1 MANNGDLE
9 LIATL
14 DESSSEAEIL
24 RVVKILQGRL
34 KTNANAKIKLDSD
47 IDTKQIEQTL
57 EKLEKL
63 MSSKKLSL
71 NTQNSIKS
79 IQKEAEA
86 MLGVVSSANMAAKE
100 KLEFANANRR
110 VADSANNTARAIENE
125 RNSMQSLDN
134 IDYILQNINAQG
146 QAGNSVFQQFG
157 NTLRDAFYAFS
168 AANLL
173 QDAIYKVINAGKE
186 GLDTVKELNDAAV
199 SLRMATGNSYDS
211 VKSMIGTYN
220 DMAQELG
227 ALTVGVSE
235 SADEWLRQGH
245 NVRDTNELITD
256 SMILSKVSNL
266 ESAESTKYLTSAM
279 QGYKVAVEDVIGIV
293 DKLSSVDLE
302 SATDAGGL
310 AEAMSRTAEG
320 ANIAG
325 LEMDRLIAMIATVGE
340 VTQKS
345 MSSIGESY
353 KTIFSRMRDIK
364 DNKLSV
370 VGDDGEIE
378 DLSNVEIVLNELGIK
393 LRDSNLEFRNFQNVL
408 DDVADSWNSYSSVQK
423 AAIAKSFAG
432 VRQQENF
439 LVMMENWDKVI
450 EYTNVAANSSG
461 TATEKFGYYLEG
473 LEAKTNSLKASL
485 ENLASTTISDELYE
499 SVLDTSKAIVDTT
512 AETGLL
518 KGALAGIGTAGAIF
532 AFQHLATFLRD
543 ATQGFANLNEAMNL
557 TRNGSVAINDMQR
570 LIDLTGGLSNSQLR
584 LVLSTNN
591 LTDAQKISI
600 LMSRNMTQAE
610 AEHTLQTWRL
620 ASAQYGATNASI
632 TLGGALRGLWSTLI
646 ANPLI
651 LVTAGVTAGVMAWN
665 KYKQSIEETRQK
677 AEEAAN
683 TYKESASSIND
694 YISKYKELQN
704 ALVEAKGNEEATYD
718 VKKQLLDLQTEL
730 NDKYGD
736 EFGKINLVTSA
747 YKDQTQAIEEL
758 NKKTAEKFLNENQS
772 GINRA
777 KAKMTEE
784 NTYMLADATGKTA
797 NSGELINIAEK
808 YKDKGVK
815 VLDQNEYFSIYIETD
830 AKDAYDIISSFEN
843 DVREK
848 AKELGDENLFSNVL
862 NVSSSSLND
871 AKEII
876 DKYQET
882 YEQSQLASIATDDN
896 LSRTYNNA
904 VSAVNNYNEAVLK
917 SENPYDDENVKKAY
931 DNLQIVKQGI
941 KDNEEEW
948 GQYSNITDNVFSSA
962 NDSVYSFYNA
972 ITNDKSISK
981 LTDGLKG
988 LYDIDLQSMADDE
1001 NNGDAFDKLCE
1012 KANAYG
1018 LEVQDVIDLL
1028 IQLGIVQ
1035 SKIAEQTMPDTAS
1048 DVKKSMSDV
1057 VKTITDDTELSN
1069 KLFKLASTG
1078 ELTGSK
1084 LKSLAE
1090 SNELLK
1096 SAMDSSGLSADKL
1109 AEKIRELNI
1118 DNIESDIKSFADAL
1132 DKVKNKQ
1139 SLTAEET
1146 SKLIL
1151 ADNSLAGSV
1160 KKTKDGYLIEKDA
1173 LSKVIDTQKE
1183 KYNVAVSYEINETK
1197 KVIDKIKDRIDAYKK
1212 EIKALE
1218 LVNKA
1223 RNDEY
1228 SKAVESG
1235 YDEQDASRAIFGNSQ
1250 AVSDSTK
1257 YADISKKKNKDEKS
1271 LDKKLKK
1278 LKELESSLNNIDT
1291 SSSSKSSGSNS
1302 KSSKIFDYIQIKI
1315 SRLERLHS
1323 KYLDKASD
1331 GTKTLTERTKNYNK
1345 VLSITDKQIN
1355 AQDKAIARYNKQL
1368 KKIGLDESIAKK
1380 IRNGAFDIDTL
1391 KGKKKDKAEKYQDIY
1406 EKKLDA
1412 QDKKYDLKTGKS
1424 ETERNKY
1431 QAELDALENKRKAEE
1446 SISDELKNQIEL
1458 KERIG
1463 DKNTSSDYSAV
1474 NESILKQIN
1483 NYKKQ
1488 IPILEKQLGTVKKG
1502 SDKWYEYKE
1511 AIDSVKDSISGLT
1524 QEMMDN
1530 ATKGIEA
1537 IQNASDEYLKS
1548 LDDEDALNNA
1558 KKENALTADEKNGY
1572 IQNTINNIAKRK
1584 TKYAQDSL
1592 SYLNEKNN
1600 SVNLINATSKK
1611 VQKSEGS
1618 VFATISSLV
1627 NSGQKIPEDIL
1638 KQVKDANLLINCYAY
1653 NSAITAYE
1661 TNEATR
1667 KLYDETSKTDI
1678 RNAVID
1684 KGNVIKDEYDNK
1696 SAALSRDEAKIEARI
1711 KENEAKGIGQSS
1723 NDYREQIAQSQERQQ
1738 NYMAEKQRLEELLNQ
1753 ELALGHIIADEN
1765 DPAYK
1770 FLMDRISECDTEI
1783 SNCIVSQTN
1792 YNKAIKEM
1800 NVENYKTAISLLD
1813 SMIQK
1818 YKRLQSLADV
1828 HNSKLSDK
1836 DILAQIGLNDE
1847 KIAENNKYLSIIK
1860 DNIRTYL
1867 TDELHMSAENV
1878 EEFINLMENSP
1889 HKLRGFMNDLGFK
1902 NFNEKTFHDLINNIN
1917 EFNSTMNENTAL
1929 MVDQENQ
1936 LDSLAQKRID
1946 TLNEYLEAL
1955 KKQKDYKD
1963 RIFAIEK
1970 AQYDLE
1976 KAKNNL
1982 TKKVWDGQQW
1992 VYTADTE
1999 AVQSAQE
2006 SLDNAKFE
2014 EFNNSIQDLIE
2025 VLEQFIKDF
2034 NIYDDNGNMINNPEV
2049 ILKKDVLGEYTIADI
2064 DKIFTDKVLDTSK
2077 LSGLMSNIQ
2086 YAIPNVSIPNINLP
2100 DIKRNT
2106 GGVHNHY
2113 DNIELVLPNIT
2124 DASTGAE
2131 LAKSFVNE
2139 LKNLPSYAKQYDW
2152 NR

>member
-1 MANNGDLE
+1 MANNGDLG

-86 MLGVVSSANMAAKE
+86 MLGVVNSANMAAKE

-134 IDYILQNINAQG
+134 IDYILQNINSQG

-186 GLDTVKELNDAAV
+186 GIDTVKELNDAAV
-199 SLRMATGNSYDS
+199 SLRMATGDSFNS
-211 VKSMIGTYN
+211 VKNMISTYN

-245 NVRDTNELITD
+245 NVSDTNELIKD

-302 SATDAGGL
+302 SATSAGGL

-325 LEMDRLIAMIATVGE
+325 IEMDRLIAMLATVGE

-408 DDVADSWNSYSSVQK
+408 DDVAGKWDNYSSVQK

-512 AETGLL
+512 TETGLL

-584 LVLSTNN
+584 LVLSTTN
-591 LTDAQKISI
+591 LTDAQKISV
-600 LMSRNMTQAE
+600 LMNRNMTQAE
-610 AEHTLQTWRL
+610 AEQTLQAWNL
-620 ASAQYGATNASI
+620 ATAQQGAANASI
-632 TLGGALRGLWSTLI
+632 TLGGALRGLWSSLI

-665 KYKQSIEETRQK
+665 KYKQTIEEARQK

-683 TYKESASSIND
+683 TYKESASSIDD
-694 YISKYKELQN
+694 YISKYKELQT
-704 ALVEAKGNEEATYD
+704 ALIGAKGNEEETYNI
-718 VKKQLLDLQTEL
+718 KKQLLDLQTEL
-730 NDKYGD
+730 NDKFGEEY
-736 EFGKINLVTSA
+736 GKINLVTEA
-747 YKDQTQAIEEL
+747 YKDQTEAIEEF

-772 GINRA
+772 EVNNART
-777 KAKMTEE
+777 KMMQE
-784 NTYMLADATGKTA
+784 NEYAISPPLSKNKD
-797 NSGELINIAEK
+797 NNEIINIAKSYESSGIRVI
-808 YKDKGVK
+808 DN
-815 VLDQNEYFSIYIETD
+815 NEIFSIVIEAD
-830 AKDAYDIISSFEN
+830 AKNAYDTINAFEN
-843 DVREK
+843 DVRKK
-848 AKELGDENLFSNVL
+848 ADELGNKNMFSEVL

-871 AKEII
+871 AKSIL
-876 DKYQET
+876 DKHQDI
-882 YEQSQLASIATDDN
+882 YEQAQLASIAIDDN

-904 VSAVNNYNEAVLK
+904 VSAINEYNEAVLK
-917 SENPYDDENVKKAY
+917 SESPYDDEDVRNAY
-931 DNLQIVKQGI
+931 DNLQVVKQEI
-941 KDNEEEW
+941 KDNEKEW
-948 GQYSNITDNVFSSA
+948 GQYSNIISNVFSAA

-972 ITNDKSISK
+972 ISDDKSISK
-981 LTDGLKG
+981 LIENLKG
-988 LYDIDLQSMADDE
+988 LSDTDLQSMADDG

-1012 KANAYG
+1012 KAKSYG

-1028 IQLGIVQ
+1028 VKLGNIQ
-1035 SKIAEQTMPDTAS
+1035 SNIAEQTATDTIS
-1048 DVKKSMSDV
+1048 DVKKSISEVM
-1057 VKTITDDTELSN
+1057 KTITDDTELSS

-1173 LSKVIDTQKE
+1173 LSKVINTQKE

-1197 KVIDKIKDRIDAYKK
+1197 NTIDRISERIKAYQK
-1212 EIKALE
+1212 EIEALKEVSKARDDLGGTTSGSYSDTLAQLE
-1218 LVNKA
+1218 LEKK
-1223 RNDEY
+1223 RD
-1228 SKAVESG
+1228 K
-1235 YDEQDASRAIFGNSQ
+1235 D
-1250 AVSDSTK
+1250 
-1257 YADISKKKNKDEKS
+1257 KKKLKASN
-1271 LDKKLKK
+1271 KK

-1291 SSSSKSSGSNS
+1291 SSTSKSSGSNSNS

-1368 KKIGLDESIAKK
+1368 KKIGLDEGIAKK
-1380 IRNGAFDIDTL
+1380 IRDGAFDIDTL

-1412 QDKKYDLKTGKS
+1412 QDKKYDLKIDKS

-1431 QAELDALENKRKAEE
+1431 QVELDALENKRKAEE

-1572 IQNTINNIAKRK
+1572 IQNTIDNIAKRK

-1638 KQVKDANLLINCYAY
+1638 NQVTDANLLTNCYAY

-1684 KGNVIKDEYDNK
+1684 KGNAIKDEYDNK
-1696 SAALSRDEAKIEARI
+1696 SAALSRDEAKTEARI
-1711 KENEAKGIGQSS
+1711 KENEAKGIGRSS

-1770 FLMDRISECDTEI
+1770 FLMNSILECDTEI
-1783 SNCIVSQTN
+1783 SNCIVSQAN

-1813 SMIQK
+1813 SMIDK

-1828 HNSKLSDK
+1828 HNSKLSDE

-1847 KIAENNKYLSIIK
+1847 KIAENNKYLSTIK

-1889 HKLRGFMNDLGFK
+1889 YKLRGFMNDLGFK
-1902 NFNEKTFHDLINNIN
+1902 DFNEKTFPDLFNNFN
-1917 EFNSTMNENTAL
+1917 EFNSTMNDSNSL
-1929 MVDQENQ
+1929 MVEQENL

-1946 TLNEYLEAL
+1946 ILSEYLEAL

-2006 SLDNAKFE
+2006 TLDNTMFE

-2025 VLEQFIKDF
+2025 VLEKFIKDF
-2034 NIYDDNGNMINNPEV
+2034 NIYDDNGNMINKPEV
-2049 ILKKDVLGEYTIADI
+2049 ILKKGVLGEYTIADI
-2064 DKIFTDKVLDTSK
+2064 DKIFTEKVLDTSK

-2086 YAIPNVSIPNINLP
+2086 YAMPNVSIPNINLP
-2100 DIKRNT
+2100 EIQRNT

-2124 DASTGAE
+2124 DASTGAD

-2152 NR
+2152 NK

>member
-1 MANNGDLE
+1 MAVQYDSQNDKWSFWLSNLKKEIPQVSNEAKKLFDELNSGKLKVTDWNGYCNAIKLTDEE
-9 LIATL
+9 LINFLKDTDYGTKDLANYQSYLNKSSQGMTTFESASKKAGTVL
-14 DESSSEAEIL
+14 KSFGAALGSMAVNWVISEAIGLLVTAINDYVHAAEIAREKSSELTDAWNEESSLINDSIAQYDELKKKLSDSSLSTADVKSAKEDLLNIQNDLVDKYGQEALGIDLVNGKYDEQIAKLKELSIKKANEYTAKNYSNIKSDREYVNEAVNLNSDLGYYTNTIKPDFNKAIGFDIQKYLKKYDKLGIKVKDSNSQVGVTGQIKLVTSGTREEIYDQITNLFNDLANDFGESNEGVNNFKDSLSNILGESFDTEQIEKSKNNIKKYAEAEIL
-24 RVVKILQGRL
+24 SKNETR
-34 KTNANAKIKLDSD
+34 KLY
-47 IDTKQIEQTL
+47 E
-57 EKLEKL
+57 
-63 MSSKKLSL
+63 
-71 NTQNSIKS
+71 
-79 IQKEAEA
+79 
-86 MLGVVSSANMAAKE
+86 
-100 KLEFANANRR
+100 
-110 VADSANNTARAIENE
+110 
-125 RNSMQSLDN
+125 
-134 IDYILQNINAQG
+134 
-146 QAGNSVFQQFG
+146 
-157 NTLRDAFYAFS
+157 
-168 AANLL
+168 
-173 QDAIYKVINAGKE
+173 
-186 GLDTVKELNDAAV
+186 
-199 SLRMATGNSYDS
+199 DS
-211 VKSMIGTYN
+211 V
-220 DMAQELG
+220 D
-227 ALTVGVSE
+227 
-235 SADEWLRQGH
+235 
-245 NVRDTNELITD
+245 
-256 SMILSKVSNL
+256 
-266 ESAESTKYLTSAM
+266 
-279 QGYKVAVEDVIGIV
+279 AVE
-293 DKLSSVDLE
+293 K
-302 SATDAGGL
+302 
-310 AEAMSRTAEG
+310 
-320 ANIAG
+320 
-325 LEMDRLIAMIATVGE
+325 
-340 VTQKS
+340 
-345 MSSIGESY
+345 
-353 KTIFSRMRDIK
+353 
-364 DNKLSV
+364 
-370 VGDDGEIE
+370 
-378 DLSNVEIVLNELGIK
+378 
-393 LRDSNLEFRNFQNVL
+393 
-408 DDVADSWNSYSSVQK
+408 
-423 AAIAKSFAG
+423 
-432 VRQQENF
+432 
-439 LVMMENWDKVI
+439 
-450 EYTNVAANSSG
+450 
-461 TATEKFGYYLEG
+461 
-473 LEAKTNSLKASL
+473 
-485 ENLASTTISDELYE
+485 
-499 SVLDTSKAIVDTT
+499 
-512 AETGLL
+512 
-518 KGALAGIGTAGAIF
+518 
-532 AFQHLATFLRD
+532 
-543 ATQGFANLNEAMNL
+543 
-557 TRNGSVAINDMQR
+557 
-570 LIDLTGGLSNSQLR
+570 
-584 LVLSTNN
+584 
-591 LTDAQKISI
+591 
-600 LMSRNMTQAE
+600 
-610 AEHTLQTWRL
+610 
-620 ASAQYGATNASI
+620 
-632 TLGGALRGLWSTLI
+632 
-646 ANPLI
+646 
-651 LVTAGVTAGVMAWN
+651 
-665 KYKQSIEETRQK
+665 
-677 AEEAAN
+677 
-683 TYKESASSIND
+683 
-694 YISKYKELQN
+694 
-704 ALVEAKGNEEATYD
+704 
-718 VKKQLLDLQTEL
+718 
-730 NDKYGD
+730 
-736 EFGKINLVTSA
+736 
-747 YKDQTQAIEEL
+747 
-758 NKKTAEKFLNENQS
+758 
-772 GINRA
+772 
-777 KAKMTEE
+777 
-784 NTYMLADATGKTA
+784 
-797 NSGELINIAEK
+797 
-808 YKDKGVK
+808 
-815 VLDQNEYFSIYIETD
+815 
-830 AKDAYDIISSFEN
+830 
-843 DVREK
+843 
-848 AKELGDENLFSNVL
+848 
-862 NVSSSSLND
+862 
-871 AKEII
+871 
-876 DKYQET
+876 
-882 YEQSQLASIATDDN
+882 
-896 LSRTYNNA
+896 
-904 VSAVNNYNEAVLK
+904 YNEAVANGKGVEEAKKHLESVRTEVYQTTSGMSGAK
-917 SENPYDDENVKKAY
+917 AVFDDIYAGMKEV
-931 DNLQIVKQGI
+931 GEET
-941 KDNEEEW
+941 KDTVGEFT
-948 GQYSNITDNVFSSA
+948 NISSTFKDFW
-962 NDSVYSFYNA
+962 N
-972 ITNDKSISK
+972 SIGN
-981 LTDGLKG
+981 T
-988 LYDIDLQSMADDE
+988 
-1001 NNGDAFDKLCE
+1001 E
-1012 KANAYG
+1012 KAT
-1018 LEVQDVIDLL
+1018 DL
-1028 IQLGIVQ
+1028 
-1035 SKIAEQTMPDTAS
+1035 KE
-1048 DVKKSMSDV
+1048 
-1057 VKTITDDTELSN
+1057 E
-1069 KLFKLASTG
+1069 LFKLASTG

-1197 KVIDKIKDRIDAYKK
+1197 NTIDRISERIKAYQK
-1212 EIKALE
+1212 EIEALKEVSKARDDLGGTTSGSYSDTLAQLE
-1218 LVNKA
+1218 LEKK
-1223 RNDEY
+1223 RD
-1228 SKAVESG
+1228 K
-1235 YDEQDASRAIFGNSQ
+1235 D
-1250 AVSDSTK
+1250 
-1257 YADISKKKNKDEKS
+1257 KKKLKASN
-1271 LDKKLKK
+1271 KK

-1291 SSSSKSSGSNS
+1291 SSTSKSSGSNS

-1368 KKIGLDESIAKK
+1368 KKIGLDEGIAKK

-1431 QAELDALENKRKAEE
+1431 QAELDTLENKRKAEE

-1488 IPILEKQLGTVKKG
+1488 IPVLEKQLGTVKKG

-1524 QEMMDN
+1524 QEMIDN

-1572 IQNTINNIAKRK
+1572 IQSTINNIAKRK

-1696 SAALSRDEAKIEARI
+1696 SAALSRDEAKTEARI

-1753 ELALGHIIADEN
+1753 ERELGHIIADEN

-1770 FLMDRISECDTEI
+1770 FLMDSISECDTEI

-1792 YNKAIKEM
+1792 YNKVIKEM

-1813 SMIQK
+1813 SMIDK

-1847 KIAENNKYLSIIK
+1847 KIAENNKYLSTIK

-1902 NFNEKTFHDLINNIN
+1902 DFNEKTFLDLSNNLN

-1929 MVDQENQ
+1929 MVDQENH

-2006 SLDNAKFE
+2006 TLDNAKFE

-2034 NIYDDNGNMINNPEV
+2034 NIYDDNGNMINKPEV
-2049 ILKKDVLGEYTIADI
+2049 ILKKGVLGEYTIADI

-2086 YAIPNVSIPNINLP
+2086 YAMPNVSIPNINLP
-2100 DIKRNT
+2100 EIQRNT

-2113 DNIELVLPNIT
+2113 DKIELVLPNIT
-2124 DASTGAE
+2124 DASTGAD
-2131 LAKSFVNE
+2131 LARSFVNE

>member
-1 MANNGDLE
+1 MIFKTIEDDLGKTKFGINDSFKGLFNGSFFKGEKLLSDNDIRALQAYNAEIERGVSPMTAYYRTMQDASDAAVNMAQSAGEGTVQINNMTKVSKAGQVALKGLAIAGNMLAMWAISKGIE
-9 LIATL
+9 LLVDTINDYVHAADIAREKSSELT
-14 DESSSEAEIL
+14 DAWNEESSLINDSIAQYDELKKKLSDSSLSTADVKSAKEDLLNIQNDLVDKYGQEALGIDLVNGKYDEQIAKLKELSIKKANEYTAKNYSNIKSDREYVNEAVNLNSDLGYYTNTIKPDFNKAIGFDIQKYLKKYDKLGIKVKDSNSQVGVTGQIKLVTSGTREEIYDQITNLFNDLANDFGESNEGVNNFKDSLSNILGESFDTEQIEKSKNNIKKYAEAEIL
-24 RVVKILQGRL
+24 SKNETR
-34 KTNANAKIKLDSD
+34 KLY
-47 IDTKQIEQTL
+47 E
-57 EKLEKL
+57 
-63 MSSKKLSL
+63 
-71 NTQNSIKS
+71 
-79 IQKEAEA
+79 
-86 MLGVVSSANMAAKE
+86 
-100 KLEFANANRR
+100 
-110 VADSANNTARAIENE
+110 
-125 RNSMQSLDN
+125 
-134 IDYILQNINAQG
+134 
-146 QAGNSVFQQFG
+146 
-157 NTLRDAFYAFS
+157 
-168 AANLL
+168 
-173 QDAIYKVINAGKE
+173 
-186 GLDTVKELNDAAV
+186 
-199 SLRMATGNSYDS
+199 DS
-211 VKSMIGTYN
+211 V
-220 DMAQELG
+220 D
-227 ALTVGVSE
+227 
-235 SADEWLRQGH
+235 
-245 NVRDTNELITD
+245 
-256 SMILSKVSNL
+256 
-266 ESAESTKYLTSAM
+266 
-279 QGYKVAVEDVIGIV
+279 AVE
-293 DKLSSVDLE
+293 K
-302 SATDAGGL
+302 
-310 AEAMSRTAEG
+310 
-320 ANIAG
+320 
-325 LEMDRLIAMIATVGE
+325 
-340 VTQKS
+340 
-345 MSSIGESY
+345 
-353 KTIFSRMRDIK
+353 
-364 DNKLSV
+364 
-370 VGDDGEIE
+370 
-378 DLSNVEIVLNELGIK
+378 
-393 LRDSNLEFRNFQNVL
+393 
-408 DDVADSWNSYSSVQK
+408 
-423 AAIAKSFAG
+423 
-432 VRQQENF
+432 
-439 LVMMENWDKVI
+439 
-450 EYTNVAANSSG
+450 
-461 TATEKFGYYLEG
+461 
-473 LEAKTNSLKASL
+473 
-485 ENLASTTISDELYE
+485 
-499 SVLDTSKAIVDTT
+499 
-512 AETGLL
+512 
-518 KGALAGIGTAGAIF
+518 
-532 AFQHLATFLRD
+532 
-543 ATQGFANLNEAMNL
+543 
-557 TRNGSVAINDMQR
+557 
-570 LIDLTGGLSNSQLR
+570 
-584 LVLSTNN
+584 
-591 LTDAQKISI
+591 
-600 LMSRNMTQAE
+600 
-610 AEHTLQTWRL
+610 
-620 ASAQYGATNASI
+620 
-632 TLGGALRGLWSTLI
+632 
-646 ANPLI
+646 
-651 LVTAGVTAGVMAWN
+651 
-665 KYKQSIEETRQK
+665 
-677 AEEAAN
+677 
-683 TYKESASSIND
+683 
-694 YISKYKELQN
+694 
-704 ALVEAKGNEEATYD
+704 
-718 VKKQLLDLQTEL
+718 
-730 NDKYGD
+730 
-736 EFGKINLVTSA
+736 
-747 YKDQTQAIEEL
+747 
-758 NKKTAEKFLNENQS
+758 
-772 GINRA
+772 
-777 KAKMTEE
+777 
-784 NTYMLADATGKTA
+784 
-797 NSGELINIAEK
+797 
-808 YKDKGVK
+808 
-815 VLDQNEYFSIYIETD
+815 
-830 AKDAYDIISSFEN
+830 
-843 DVREK
+843 
-848 AKELGDENLFSNVL
+848 
-862 NVSSSSLND
+862 
-871 AKEII
+871 
-876 DKYQET
+876 
-882 YEQSQLASIATDDN
+882 
-896 LSRTYNNA
+896 
-904 VSAVNNYNEAVLK
+904 YNEAVANGKGVEEAKKHLESVRTEVYQTTSGMSGAK
-917 SENPYDDENVKKAY
+917 AVFDDIYAGMKEV
-931 DNLQIVKQGI
+931 GEET
-941 KDNEEEW
+941 KDTVGEFT
-948 GQYSNITDNVFSSA
+948 NISSTF
-962 NDSVYSFYNA
+962 NDFWS
-972 ITNDKSISK
+972 SI
-981 LTDGLKG
+981 
-988 LYDIDLQSMADDE
+988 
-1001 NNGDAFDKLCE
+1001 GDTE
-1012 KANAYG
+1012 KA
-1018 LEVQDVIDLL
+1018 
-1028 IQLGIVQ
+1028 
-1035 SKIAEQTMPDTAS
+1035 
-1048 DVKKSMSDV
+1048 
-1057 VKTITDDTELSN
+1057 TEL
-1069 KLFKLASTG
+1069 KEELFKLASTG

-1197 KVIDKIKDRIDAYKK
+1197 NTIDRISERIKAYQK
-1212 EIKALE
+1212 EIEALKEVSKARDDLGGTTSGSYSDTLAQLE
-1218 LVNKA
+1218 LEKK
-1223 RNDEY
+1223 RD
-1228 SKAVESG
+1228 K
-1235 YDEQDASRAIFGNSQ
+1235 D
-1250 AVSDSTK
+1250 
-1257 YADISKKKNKDEKS
+1257 KKKLKASN
-1271 LDKKLKK
+1271 KK

-1291 SSSSKSSGSNS
+1291 SSTSKSSGSNSNS

-1380 IRNGAFDIDTL
+1380 IRDGAFDIDTL

-1431 QAELDALENKRKAEE
+1431 QVELDALENKRKAEE

-1488 IPILEKQLGTVKKG
+1488 IPVLEKQLGTVKKG

-1558 KKENALTADEKNGY
+1558 KKENTLTTDEKNGY
-1572 IQNTINNIAKRK
+1572 IQNTIDNIAKRK

-1638 KQVKDANLLINCYAY
+1638 NQVTDANLLTNCYAY

-1684 KGNVIKDEYDNK
+1684 KGNAIKDEYDNK

-1753 ELALGHIIADEN
+1753 ELALGTIIADEN

-1770 FLMDRISECDTEI
+1770 FLMDSISECDTEI

-1813 SMIQK
+1813 SMIDK

-1902 NFNEKTFHDLINNIN
+1902 DFNEKTFPDLNNNLN

-1936 LDSLAQKRID
+1936 WDSLAQKRID

-1955 KKQKDYKD
+1955 KKQKEYKD

-2006 SLDNAKFE
+2006 ALDNAKFE

-2034 NIYDDNGNMINNPEV
+2034 NIYDDNGNMINKPDV
-2049 ILKKDVLGEYTIADI
+2049 ILKKGVLGEYTIADI

-2086 YAIPNVSIPNINLP
+2086 YAMPNVSIPNINLP
-2100 DIKRNT
+2100 DIKSRAMNQT
-2106 GGVHNHY
+2106 VNY
-2113 DNIELVLPNIT
+2113 DKIELILPNIT

-2152 NR
+2152 NK